1 MSFPIHLWLEL
12 LEADFKCRHW
22 FENLPVAALEKR
34 RPSVPLHNR
43 HGDNLRAGEQ
53 GRRRPASLVG
63 GQPKG
68 KRREQGK
75 KNHKTWRKNKGTL
88 KFFL

>member
-63 GQPKG
+63 GQPQG
-68 KRREQGK
+68 KRRAQGK
-75 KNHKTWRKNKGTL
+75 KKSQNMEGKQGNC
-88 KFFL
+88 